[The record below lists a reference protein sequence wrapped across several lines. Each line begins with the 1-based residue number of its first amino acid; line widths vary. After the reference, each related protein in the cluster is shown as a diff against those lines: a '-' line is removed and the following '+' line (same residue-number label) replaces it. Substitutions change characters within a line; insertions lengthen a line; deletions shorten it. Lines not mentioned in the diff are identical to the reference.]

1 MDRLPSSDALIATAR
16 ERTGLHDLGDDWFM
30 TPLHRLIAALDDE
43 AKLSPA
49 GREALADQ
57 ITGALANR
65 LQLRELIGRYPEI
78 EDEQVDIAAFIVGL
92 PRTGSTLLHRLLGNM
107 PPFTGILWWELQFP
121 FPHPDGRDGGR
132 EGRRAAA
139 DKILQAWLAGAP
151 ELTSITPIA
160 LDQPD
165 EELLL
170 MDQSFLFSGWE
181 GMHHLPGFS
190 AYVEAT
196 DKTRTYAELVTA
208 LKCLQWQAPERR
220 GKRWILKSPG
230 HLSALREVTT
240 LFPDTHIIMPHRDPI
255 ETLPSYCSMETTL
268 YGIASDR
275 VDPVAIGAQWYAKLQ
290 RLLADYIHRRDAIGE
305 TRFIDIQYRE
315 LTRSMDG
322 QVRHIMNRLGETV
335 TPQVEDALFCVVG
348 DNARDKRPPHD
359 YRAER
364 FGFTHADIERDF
376 AFYRERFG
384 FADQIVSGE
393 PT

>member
-1 MDRLPSSDALIATAR
+1 MERFPSPDILIASAR
-16 ERTGLHDLGDDWFM
+16 DRTGLHDLGDDWFM
-30 TPLHRLIAALDDE
+30 VPLRRLIVALDEE
-43 AKLSPA
+43 AKLSLS
-49 GREALADQ
+49 GRQALADQ
-57 ITGALANR
+57 LVGALSNR
-65 LQLRELIGRYPEI
+65 LQLRELIRRHPEI

-92 PRTGSTLLHRLLGNM
+92 PRTGSTLLHRLLGTM

-121 FPHPDGRDGGR
+121 FPHPDGNDGGR

-139 DKILQAWLAGAP
+139 DKIMQAWLAGAP

-181 GMHHLPGFS
+181 GMHYLPGFS
-190 AYVEAT
+190 AYVEAA
-196 DKTRTYAELVTA
+196 DKTPTYAELVTA

-230 HLSALREVTT
+230 HLSALEEVTI
-240 LFPDTHIIMPHRDPI
+240 LFPDTHIIMPHRDPV

-275 VDPVAIGAQWYAKLQ
+275 VDPVAVGAQWYAKLQ
-290 RLLADYIHRRDAIGE
+290 RLLADYIRRRDAIGGE
-305 TRFIDIQYRE
+305 RFIDIQYRD
-315 LTRSMDG
+315 LTRDMDG
-322 QVRHIMNRLGETV
+322 QVRHIMDRLGETV
-335 TPQVEDALFCVVG
+335 TPDVAQALTRVIA
-348 DNARDKRPPHD
+348 DNARDKRPAHD

-364 FGFTHADIERDF
+364 FGFTRADIERDF

-384 FADQIVSGE
+384 FAPPVASGE
-393 PT
+393 AA